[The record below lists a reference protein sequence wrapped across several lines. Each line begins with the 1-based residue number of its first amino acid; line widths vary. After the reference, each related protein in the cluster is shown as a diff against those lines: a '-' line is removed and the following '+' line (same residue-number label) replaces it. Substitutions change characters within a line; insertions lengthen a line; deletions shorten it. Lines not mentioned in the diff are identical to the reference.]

1 MFMSTGFSSE
11 YCHVDVVMT
20 VFSRSEQ
27 MHQEIYILSFSTIVI
42 IIEYF
47 NDSAV
52 WYSQSQFGVDKKNVK
67 ASSEL

>member
-52 WYSQSQFGVDKKNVK
+52 WYSQSQFRVDKKM
-67 ASSEL
+67 